1 MPKKGQKLG
10 QAPALSVRM
19 WRQWLQF
26 VGETCGARMQVIL
39 AITGFFGLRTGEAVA
54 LKVEDVNLSADVP
67 KLCVT
72 GAVKGAKKSPGEVY
86 VRQQHLAWMKKL
98 MTHGISVER
107 TKKHKHGQG
116 RRKTVTFENTYKPPE
131 QGWMFPSRRG
141 SRVPHVCYHAV
152 YLQVKK
158 AAPLFLKQLK
168 EQGGKHSPE
177 IARLR
182 PHSGAVLPFSLAWC
196 LAYVFEKWHYCL
208 LIQDEPP
215 L

>member
-1 MPKKGQKLG
+1 MSKKGQKLG

-54 LKVEDVNLSADVP
+54 LKVEDINLSADVP

-86 VRQQHLAWMKKL
+86 VSQQHLAWMKKL

-107 TKKHKHGQG
+107 NKKNTSMARVGE
-116 RRKTVTFENTYKPPE
+116 RR
-131 QGWMFPSRRG
+131 
-141 SRVPHVCYHAV
+141 
-152 YLQVKK
+152 
-158 AAPLFLKQLK
+158 
-168 EQGGKHSPE
+168 
-177 IARLR
+177 
-182 PHSGAVLPFSLAWC
+182 
-196 LAYVFEKWHYCL
+196 
-208 LIQDEPP
+208 
-215 L
+215 